1 MAFDLLHRRTAE
13 LFLLQL
19 ELAGGFVFFEE
30 FAELRHGVDEADPLF
45 VIERDGKAAEAVN
58 ADAAFF
64 ADAKFEGAA
73 AAAAG
78 LFFHFRDFCFQF
90 FVGWFG
96 HDISCGAWAEA
107 GLYNAFRLKEA
118 QTILLRE
125 SARE

>member
-30 FAELRHGVDEADPLF
+30 YAELRHGVEQADPPF
-45 VIERDGKAAEAVN
+45 VIERDGKAAEPVN

-73 AAAAG
+73 AAAAR
-78 LFFHFRDFCFQF
+78 LLFHFRDFCFEF
-90 FVGWFG
+90 FVRWFG
-96 HDISCGAWAEA
+96 HGVSSGGW
-107 GLYNAFRLKEA
+107 
-118 QTILLRE
+118 
-125 SARE
+125 S